1 MKNVAI
7 DVLKKVDKR
16 LDNVNEL
23 DDKAGKHITCVVVE
37 LSQDSWLYLM
47 GNLANKDIV
56 LCQSCVSLVSVSS
69 VQ

>member
-23 DDKAGKHITCVVVE
+23 DDKAGKHITCVV
-37 LSQDSWLYLM
+37 
-47 GNLANKDIV
+47 
-56 LCQSCVSLVSVSS
+56 
-69 VQ
+69 